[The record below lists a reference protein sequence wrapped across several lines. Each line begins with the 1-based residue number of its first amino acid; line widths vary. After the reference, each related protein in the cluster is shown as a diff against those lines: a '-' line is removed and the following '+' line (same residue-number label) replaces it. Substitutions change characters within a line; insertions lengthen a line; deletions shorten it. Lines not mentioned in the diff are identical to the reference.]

1 MVTAG
6 TTYYLSCKNNTEL
19 FVSTEKLVERSLFK
33 MQRKDE
39 DTILPEIAEILHAE
53 SSSIIKLIA
62 EIALSEE

>member
-6 TTYYLSCKNNTEL
+6 TTYYLSCKNNREL

-33 MQRKDE
+33 MQLKDE
-39 DTILPEIAEILHAE
+39 DTILPEIEKIIFAE
-53 SSSIIKLIA
+53 SSSIIELIA